1 MSDTVI
7 KVENLSK
14 KYRIGSAQSGYK
26 TFRETLADAA
36 KAPFSG
42 IAKLLNRQSSIV
54 NRQSEDTIWALKDV
68 SFEIKRGDV
77 DGHHLFI

>member
-1 MSDTVI
+1 MPDTVI

-14 KYRIGSAQSGYK
+14 QYRIGTKEGYK
-26 TFRETLADAA
+26 TFRETLVDAA

-77 DGHHLFI
+77 DGQQLFI

>member
-1 MSDTVI
+1 MTTVI

-14 KYRIGSAQSGYK
+14 QYSIGSAQSGYK
-26 TFRETLADAA
+26 TFRETLVDAA
-36 KAPFSG
+36 KAPFQQLG
-42 IAKLLNRQSSIV
+42 RLFNRQSSIV
-54 NRQSEDTIWALKDV
+54 NRQSEDTIWALRDI